1 MVAITSE
8 QMARMG
14 GLAFETRL
22 ADLIRTSYPDQCA
35 ALDAA
40 QLRTAIAPQVARA
53 ARYGLHDER
62 AVATFVNA
70 AWLLGADFDVRI
82 PSLVQVLTAPEL
94 SAAAKTKALDDFCLA
109 TFHVLDPRR
118 ASPRGGA

>member
-14 GLAFETRL
+14 GLAFEARL
-22 ADLIRTSYPDQCA
+22 ADFIRASYPEQCA
-35 ALDAA
+35 ALEAA
-40 QLRTAIAPQVARA
+40 QLRAAIAPQVARA

-70 AWLLGADFDVRI
+70 AWLLGANFDERI
-82 PSLVQVLTAPEL
+82 PSLAQVLAAPEL

-109 TFHVLDPRR
+109 TFHVLDSKRATPR
-118 ASPRGGA
+118 AGA